1 MKFIA
6 DLHVHSRYS
15 RATARNLDLENLY
28 IAAQLKGVTVVGTG
42 DFTYPAWFDEISEK
56 LVAAEPGLFKLKDEL
71 ARHCDTQVPES
82 CRGTVRFML
91 VTEISNIYKKNGKTR
106 KNHNLVFAPD
116 IDFAR
121 QFSARLD
128 KIGNIKSDG
137 RPILGLDARDL
148 LEIVLETSDRA
159 FLIPAHIWTPWFSV
173 LGSKSG
179 FDSLEECFEDLT
191 PHIFA
196 VETGL
201 SSDPAMNWRVS
212 SLDGFTLVSNSDAH
226 SPLNLGREANLF
238 NTQLSY
244 PAIKAAIETADS
256 EQFLGTFEF
265 YPEQGKYHVDG
276 HRACNVSFW
285 PETTLKHNGQCPA
298 CGKLMTLGVLYRV
311 EELADRQEG
320 QKPPN
325 SAPYFST
332 IQLEHLLSEIFQVGP
347 GSRKIKQAYQ
357 ATLSKLGPEFDILF
371 NLDAAAIEQA
381 GIPLLA
387 EAVQRM
393 RRREIDV
400 IPGYDGEYGRVRI
413 FKGNERQA
421 LMGQQS
427 LFKAAIQQPPAASPT
442 IKRRSDLPSPE
453 SVISKKKSLHPNQ
466 SVSNDFS
473 RSHLKNRILVQDR
486 DGAEFQTAGILEYV
500 EDLKR
505 GTNPAEK
512 GGKPKNIFELA
523 SSQLSERQR
532 MAVEHPAGPLLIV
545 AGPGTGKTRTLTMRI
560 AHLILRKNVSPANI
574 LAVTFTRKAAQE
586 MQQRLRSIL
595 GDAHKLP
602 LVATFH
608 SLCFKILNE
617 LKPETAVAV
626 IDEDDRQVFIREA
639 VKRVKAHGI
648 RISQKA
654 QTLMNQIIAAK
665 QQILNPDDLT
675 QADHVTADA
684 RMLAEVY
691 HRYQS
696 LLSIQGLNDY
706 EDLIFKVVQ
715 LLERD
720 PKAGTKYRNQFQH
733 VFVDEYQDINHGQY
747 RIVRALVPGGS
758 SDRNLCVIGDP
769 DQSIYGFRGS
779 DVGYFTRF
787 VEDYPGAA
795 VINLTRNYR
804 STAAIVDAAF
814 QVIKECRLHSGDA
827 RTYSQ
832 KEGVRTISILELGSA
847 KAEAQA
853 IARVISQMVGGTGFH
868 SIDTGQV
875 ADANLVSARSYR
887 EFAVL
892 VRTHSLLKT
901 IAEVFEQEGIPF
913 QIASRQNSVKRW
925 GLPELISVLKIIEGC
940 GSNLDLSI
948 GLSLF
953 SVDLNKKATDHFE
966 SWCYTNKF
974 SQQQGLMHAR
984 RFPIPGLSR
993 TQQQKLI
1000 DFGEKLVS
1008 IKNETSA
1015 MTITEKLRYLAQIPQ
1030 LGVIVNTDFQS
1041 QEALNRLLALA
1052 EEFNNDT
1059 NEFLAGAALHT
1070 DTDAYLPAAERV
1082 ALMTMHAAK
1091 GLEFPVVFI
1100 AGCENDLIPLIHE
1113 GGSAE
1118 PADIAEER
1126 RLFYVAMTRAM
1137 EQLYL
1142 TRAKKRTIYGKPMDR
1157 SLSPFVADIEIR
1169 LIKEESQ
1176 EFKKKKKKETVQ
1188 KQLKLF

>member
-1 MKFIA
+1 MEFIA

-28 IAAQLKGVTVVGTG
+28 IAARLKGVTVVGTG
-42 DFTYPAWFDEISEK
+42 DFTHPAWFEEISEK
-56 LVAAEPGLFKLKDEL
+56 LVAAEPGLFKLKEEL
-71 ARHCDTQVPES
+71 ARHCDTRIPEC

-91 VTEISNIYKKNGKTR
+91 VTEISNIYKKDGKTR

-116 IDFAR
+116 MEVAK

-148 LEIVLETSDRA
+148 LEILLETSDRA

-179 FDSLEECFEDLT
+179 FDSIQECFEDLT
-191 PHIFA
+191 SHIFA

-238 NTQLSY
+238 DTQLSF
-244 PAIKAAIETADS
+244 PAIKGALETADPD
-256 EQFLGTFEF
+256 QFLGTFEF

-285 PETTLKHNGQCPA
+285 PKTTLKHGGQCPA
-298 CGKLMTLGVLYRV
+298 CGKPMTLGVLYRV
-311 EELADRQEG
+311 EELADRKEAL
-320 QKPPN
+320 KPSNRP
-325 SAPYFST
+325 PYYSI
-332 IQLEHLLSEIFQVGP
+332 IQLQHVLSEILQVGP
-347 GSRKIKQAYQ
+347 GSRKVKQAYQ
-357 ATLSKLGPEFDILF
+357 TALNKLGSEFNILHH
-371 NLDAAAIEQA
+371 LEADAIEQA

-387 EAVQRM
+387 EAVQRA

-413 FKGNERQA
+413 FKEHERQL

-427 LFKAAIQQPPAASPT
+427 LFKVSEPELPVAQPREKSKPALLA
-442 IKRRSDLPSPE
+442 PE
-453 SVISKKKSLHPNQ
+453 SVPLEKAPLEQRQPTPANS
-466 SVSNDFS
+466 F
-473 RSHLKNRILVQDR
+473 RSHLKKRMLVQDR
-486 DGAEFQTAGILEYV
+486 GGAEFQTAGILEYV

-505 GTNPAEK
+505 GTNK
-512 GGKPKNIFELA
+512 DIGPKDIFEMA

-532 MAVEHPAGPLLIV
+532 LAMEHPDGPLLIV

-586 MQQRLRSIL
+586 MQQRLQAIL
-595 GDAHKLP
+595 GDTHQSP

-617 LKPETAVAV
+617 LKPARSESVL
-626 IDEDDRQVFIREA
+626 DEDDRKALILEAIKQV
-639 VKRVKAHGI
+639 KDHGI
-648 RISQKA
+648 RVSQKT
-654 QTLMNQIIAAK
+654 QTLLDQIIAAK

-684 RMLAEVY
+684 RTLAEVY
-691 HRYQS
+691 HRYQN

-715 LLERD
+715 LLETD
-720 PKAGTKYRNQFQH
+720 QKISKKYRDQYRH
-733 VFVDEYQDINHGQY
+733 IFVDEYQDINHGQY
-747 RIVRALVPGGS
+747 RIVRALAPRNS
-758 SDRNLCVIGDP
+758 SKRNICVIGDP

-779 DVGYFTRF
+779 DAGYFSRF
-787 VEDYPGAA
+787 ADDYSDAS
-795 VINLTRNYR
+795 VIQLTRNYR

-814 QVIKECRLHSGDA
+814 QVIKEWRLHAGDT
-827 RTYSQ
+827 RIYSQ
-832 KEGVRTISILELGSA
+832 TEGVKTVSILELADA
-847 KAEAQA
+847 KAEARA
-853 IARVISQMVGGTGFH
+853 IARVIAHMVGGTGFH

-892 VRTHSLLKT
+892 VRTHRQLK
-901 IAEVFEQEGIPF
+901 IIGEVFEQEGIPF
-913 QIASRQNSVKRW
+913 QIASRQNSVKSP
-925 GLPELISVLKIIEGC
+925 GLPELISVLKIIEGY
-940 GSNLDLSI
+940 GSDLDVNS

-953 SVDLNKKATDHFE
+953 SVDLNKKAVDHFK
-966 SWCYTNKF
+966 SWCYAKKF
-974 SQQQGLMHAR
+974 SLQQGLVHAR
-984 RFPIPGLSR
+984 RFPIPALSR
-993 TQQQKLI
+993 SQQQKLI
-1000 DFGEKLVS
+1000 DFWEKLVL
-1008 IKNETSA
+1008 IKNETGT
-1015 MTITEKLRYLAQIPQ
+1015 MTLTEKLRYLAQIPQ
-1030 LGVIVNTDFQS
+1030 VSAMVNTDFQS
-1041 QEALNRLLALA
+1041 REAFNYLLALA
-1052 EEFNNDT
+1052 EDFGGSIA
-1059 NEFLAGAALHT
+1059 EFLAGAALHT
-1070 DTDAYLPAAERV
+1070 DTDAYLPAAEKV

-1091 GLEFPVVFI
+1091 GLEFPLVFA
-1100 AGCENDLIPLIHE
+1100 AGCENDLIP
-1113 GGSAE
+1113 
-1118 PADIAEER
+1118 
-1126 RLFYVAMTRAM
+1126 
-1137 EQLYL
+1137 
-1142 TRAKKRTIYGKPMDR
+1142 
-1157 SLSPFVADIEIR
+1157 
-1169 LIKEESQ
+1169 
-1176 EFKKKKKKETVQ
+1176 
-1188 KQLKLF
+1188 

>member
-42 DFTYPAWFDEISEK
+42 DFTYPAWLEEISEK
-56 LVAAEPGLFKLKDEL
+56 LVAAEPGLYKLKEEL
-71 ARHCDTQVPES
+71 ARHCDTRVPES
-82 CRGTVRFML
+82 CRGSVRFML

-116 IDFAR
+116 INIAKEL
-121 QFSARLD
+121 SPRLD

-148 LEIVLETSDRA
+148 LEVLLETSDQA

-179 FDSLEECFEDLT
+179 FDSIEECFEDLT

-238 NTQLSY
+238 DTQISY
-244 PAIKAAIETADS
+244 PAIKTALKTADPN
-256 EQFLGTFEF
+256 QFLGTFEF

-276 HRACNVSFW
+276 HRVCNISFW
-285 PETTLKHNGQCPA
+285 PKTTLKHEGQCPT
-298 CGKLMTLGVLYRV
+298 CGKPLTLGVLYRV
-311 EELADRQEG
+311 EELADRKEG
-320 QKPPN
+320 QKP
-325 SAPYFST
+325 SRRSPYFSI
-332 IQLEHLLSEIFQVGP
+332 IQLEHILSEILRVGP
-347 GSRKIKQAYQ
+347 GSKKVQQAYQ
-357 ATLSKLGPEFDILF
+357 TALVKLGSEFNILHK
-371 NLDAAAIEQA
+371 LDSDAINQA

-393 RRREIDV
+393 RRREIDI

-413 FKGNERQA
+413 FKDQERQL

-427 LFKAAIQQPPAASPT
+427 LFKVNLPQPPVGEKEKKSNLAS
-442 IKRRSDLPSPE
+442 SFPE
-453 SVISKKKSLHPNQ
+453 SVLLKKVPVKPDQPESA
-466 SVSNDFS
+466 DF
-473 RSHLKNRILVQDR
+473 
-486 DGAEFQTAGILEYV
+486 F
-500 EDLKR
+500 
-505 GTNPAEK
+505 
-512 GGKPKNIFELA
+512 
-523 SSQLSERQR
+523 SQLNDRQR
-532 MAVEHPAGPLLIV
+532 HAVEHPDGSLLIV

-560 AHLILRKNVSPANI
+560 AYLILQKGVSPANI

-586 MQQRLRSIL
+586 MQQRLQAIL
-595 GDAHKLP
+595 GDTRKLP

-617 LKPETAVAV
+617 IKPERVESV
-626 IDEDDRQVFIREA
+626 IDEDDRKALIREA
-639 VKRVKAHGI
+639 IKQLKDHGI
-648 RISQKA
+648 RVSQKA
-654 QTLMNQIIAAK
+654 QTLMDQIIAAK
-665 QQILNPDDLT
+665 QQILNPEDLT
-675 QADHVTADA
+675 QADPITADS
-684 RMLAEVY
+684 RTLAEVY

-715 LLERD
+715 LLETNQTV
-720 PKAGTKYRNQFQH
+720 GTKYRDQFQH

-747 RIVRALVPGGS
+747 RIVRALAPRDFS
-758 SDRNLCVIGDP
+758 NQNLCVIGDP

-787 VEDYPGAA
+787 VDDYPDAE
-795 VINLTRNYR
+795 VIHLTRNYR

-814 QVIKECRLHSGDA
+814 QVIKEWRLNSGDA

-832 KEGVRTISILELGSA
+832 TEGVKTISILELA
-847 KAEAQA
+847 TARAEAQA

-892 VRTHSLLKT
+892 VRTHHQLK
-901 IAEVFEQEGIPF
+901 IIGEVFEQEGIPF
-913 QIASRQNSVKRW
+913 QIASRQNSFKSR
-925 GLPELISVLKIIEGC
+925 GLAELISVLRILEGS
-940 GSNLDLSI
+940 GSDLDLNN
-948 GLSLF
+948 GMSLF
-953 SVDLNKKATDHFE
+953 SVELHKKAADHFK
-966 SWCYTNKF
+966 SWCYAKKF
-974 SQQQGLMHAR
+974 SQQQGLMNAR

-993 TQQQKLI
+993 SQQQKLI
-1000 DFGEKLVS
+1000 DFSEKLDFLQ
-1008 IKNETSA
+1008 NETSA
-1015 MTITEKLRYLAQIPQ
+1015 MTVSEKLRYLAQIPQ
-1030 LGVIVNTDFQS
+1030 LSAMLNTDFQS
-1041 QEALNRLLALA
+1041 QEAFKHLLAFA
-1052 EEFNNDT
+1052 EEFSDNMAG
-1059 NEFLAGAALHT
+1059 FLAGAALDT
-1070 DTDAYLPAAERV
+1070 DTDTYLPAAERV

-1100 AGCENDLIPLIHE
+1100 AGCENDLIPLNRE
-1113 GGSAE
+1113 GAE

-1142 TRAKKRTIYGKPMDR
+1142 TRAKKRSIYGKLLDR
-1157 SLSPFVADIEIR
+1157 SLSPFVADIEAR
-1169 LIKEESQ
+1169 L
-1176 EFKKKKKKETVQ
+1176 KKDDSPELKKIKKKEAGQ